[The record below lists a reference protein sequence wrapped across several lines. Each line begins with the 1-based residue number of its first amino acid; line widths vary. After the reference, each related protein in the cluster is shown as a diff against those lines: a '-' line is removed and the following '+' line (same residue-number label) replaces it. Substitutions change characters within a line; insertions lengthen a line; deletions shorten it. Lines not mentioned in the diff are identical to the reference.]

1 MGLDAEIIAAARA
14 GFMEEAQDNLRQL
27 EQDLLRM
34 EQDPGDLE
42 AVHGAFRAAH
52 TLKGGAGMFGL
63 DAIVR
68 LTHALES
75 TLDALRDGSQ
85 TLTEGNMAALLAG
98 ADELGELV
106 AALPDGP
113 NAPGATDTPDEPR
126 WRLNLRMGLDAL
138 RNGLDPLSFIRHLGT
153 LGTLCAVRT
162 HPDRV
167 PTLETL
173 DAESCWLDFEIL
185 LQSDAPRRAIADVFD
200 FLQDDCTLEIQPEAA
215 VRSPARTP
223 DAPLP
228 SPDTSPP
235 ADRRPAE
242 EGRFIRVR
250 ADKLDRLV
258 DLIGELV
265 IAGSGAGNAAR
276 ESRHARCI
284 ETAQRVHELVQSAR
298 DGALALRMVPI
309 GQTFSRFQRVVRDVC
324 KTLGKEAALQILGGD
339 TELDRA
345 LVDAIA
351 DPLMHLVR
359 NSLDHGLESPDE
371 RSASGKPARG
381 QLCLQAYQ
389 EAGSVVLEVRDD
401 GRGLD
406 RHRILS
412 KAIERGLIAPEAV
425 LDDAQV
431 HALLFEPGFSTAEQV
446 TDLSGRGVGMDVVR
460 RQVEALRGQIH
471 LTSTPGQGT
480 AVQIRLPLTL
490 AIIDGFLTRVG
501 SVGYVLPLDIVAECI
516 ETPSGLQAGPHRDS
530 GCLDLRGQVLPFL
543 DLRACFGHGG
553 ERPARQSLVVVRC
566 NTGRVGLLVDRLL
579 GEHQTVIKPLGPLFR
594 HLPCLAGSTIL
605 GNGEVALILDVPAL
619 ARLHTDS
626 PRPSTS
632 TPTSAHRLA
641 SESP

>member
-1 MGLDAEIIAAARA
+1 MRLDADIIAAARA
-14 GFMEEAQDNLRQL
+14 GFMDEAVDTLRQL
-27 EQDLLRM
+27 EQNLLHM

-52 TLKGGAGMFGL
+52 TLKGAAGMFGL
-63 DAIVR
+63 DTLVR

-75 TLDALRDGSQ
+75 TLDALRGGGQ
-85 TLTEGNMAALLAG
+85 RLTEDSMTALLAG
-98 ADELGELV
+98 ADELGTLV
-106 AALPDGP
+106 AALQDSP
-113 NAPGATDTPDEPR
+113 NAPDAPAPDASDEPR
-126 WRLNLRMGLDAL
+126 WRLHLHMGIDAL

-153 LGTLCAVRT
+153 LGTLCGVRT
-162 HPDRV
+162 HHDRV

-173 DAESCWLDFEIL
+173 DAEGCWLDFEIL
-185 LQSDAPRRAIADVFD
+185 LQSSAPRQAIADVFD
-200 FLQDDCTLEIQPEAA
+200 FLQDDSTLEIQPAESSAPA
-215 VRSPARTP
+215 PTAPPART
-223 DAPLP
+223 AERG
-228 SPDTSPP
+228 P
-235 ADRRPAE
+235 AA

-284 ETAQRVHELVQSAR
+284 ETSQRVHELVQSAR

-309 GQTFSRFQRVVRDVC
+309 GQTFSRFQRVVRDVG
-324 KTLGKEAALQILGGD
+324 KTLGKDVALQILGGD

-359 NSLDHGLESPDE
+359 NSLDHGLEWPGE

-381 QLCLQAYQ
+381 RLSLQAYQ

-406 RHRILS
+406 RGRILS
-412 KAIERGLIAPEAV
+412 KAIERGLIPPEAV

-431 HALLFEPGFSTAEQV
+431 HALLFEPGFSTAEQI

-460 RQVEALRGQIH
+460 RQVEALRGQIR

-490 AIIDGFLTRVG
+490 AIIDGFLTQVG
-501 SVGYVLPLDIVAECI
+501 TVGYVLPLDIVAECI
-516 ETPSGLQAGPHRDS
+516 ETPSGLQSGPHRDS
-530 GCLDLRGQVLPFL
+530 GCVELRGQVLPFL
-543 DLRACFGHGG
+543 DLRSCFGHGG
-553 ERPARQSLVVVRC
+553 ERPVRQSLVVVRC
-566 NTGRVGLLVDRLL
+566 STGRIGLLVDRLL

-619 ARLHTDS
+619 ARLHTEL
-626 PRPSTS
+626 PRTSTS
-632 TPTSAHRLA
+632 SLA
-641 SESP
+641 LECP